1 MNPVTI
7 DYSVTGGSHWLVLS
21 NVLAKNAHEVLV
33 YDSMY
38 NNTSSSTD
46 TLINLLYANNP
57 GYKVIFAKV
66 QRQQD
71 TTSCGRWDIAFAFDL
86 ALGYDPEATK
96 YDDT

>member
-71 TTSCGRWDIAFAFDL
+71 TTSCGRWAIAFAFDL